1 MPRDPYDPNRRHR
14 GLSISFDLAE
24 ERWVDTLVDLLREEG
39 FPRAGRSEVVRLGLL
54 QLREAL
60 AGKTRQ
66 QIVRFFVRRDADRL
80 SAALDYGQRLPFDRD
95 DPGHE

>member
-1 MPRDPYDPNRRHR
+1 MLRDSSDPSRRHR

-66 QIVRFFVRRDADRL
+66 QIVRFFIRRDADRL
-80 SAALDYGQRLPFDRD
+80 AATLDRVPRLPFDPD